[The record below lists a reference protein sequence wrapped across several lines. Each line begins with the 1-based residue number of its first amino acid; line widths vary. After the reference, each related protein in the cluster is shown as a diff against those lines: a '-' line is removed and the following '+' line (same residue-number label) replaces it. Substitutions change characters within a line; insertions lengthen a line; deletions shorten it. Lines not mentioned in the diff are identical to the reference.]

1 MGIQPYDPD
10 MSRSED
16 DIRRMVSD
24 SEKGGEIDPVESR
37 LIDNVFDFAD
47 RVAREVMVPRQD
59 MICLF
64 VEDSL
69 EENLDSVKNQKNS
82 EFRKKYRNID
92 VLLIDDIQF
101 IIGKESTQEEFF
113 HTFNALYQD
122 SKQIVISSDRPPK
135 EMETLTE
142 RLRTRF
148 EMRSEEHTSELQSQ
162 R

>member
-1 MGIQPYDPD
+1 MTYRRGSCAWTHIETDCISFCLSFLACGPQLYRFMGIQPYDPD

-64 VEDSL
+64 V
-69 EENLDSVKNQKNS
+69 KIPW
-82 EFRKKYRNID
+82 KK
-92 VLLIDDIQF
+92 
-101 IIGKESTQEEFF
+101 T
-113 HTFNALYQD
+113 
-122 SKQIVISSDRPPK
+122 
-135 EMETLTE
+135 
-142 RLRTRF
+142 
-148 EMRSEEHTSELQSQ
+148 
-162 R
+162 